1 MSMWTHIVFFLL
13 TVIMFGCM
21 TADQP
26 LEPDWIVDQADVLEA
41 KDEHALMNMLSAFYD
56 SSSVALVGV
65 TVKSLRQ
72 QSIEAYTE
80 ALYAAWELGAPETNN
95 GIMILLAP
103 VERLVHIAVGNG
115 IAWELSAQVLDSIK
129 IEMAT
134 FFGTG
139 EYRAGLESGFRSL
152 MTQASALTWSIDYT
166 SISDAQ
172 ADSSSSMG
180 RILMTDCVIAG
191 FEEDLVV
198 ATDDRGNE
206 IRLIV
211 SMDVPMLSVEDVI
224 GFTGRITQTTPLH
237 AQVLNLSIDFPF

>member
-1 MSMWTHIVFFLL
+1 MSMWKHIVFFLL
-13 TVIMFGCM
+13 TVIVFGCM
-21 TADQP
+21 IADQP

-41 KDEHALMNMLSAFYD
+41 EDEYELMNMVSAFYD

-65 TVKSLRQ
+65 TVESLQQ

-80 ALYAAWELGAPETNN
+80 AIYTSWELGAPETNN
-95 GIMILLAP
+95 GIMVLLAP
-103 VERLVHIAVGNG
+103 VERLVHITVGNG

-129 IEMAT
+129 VEMAN

-152 MTQASALTWSIDYT
+152 MTRAGALTWSIDYT
-166 SISDAQ
+166 SISDVQ
-172 ADSSSSMG
+172 ADSSRSIG
-180 RILMTDCVIAG
+180 RILMTDCVITG

-198 ATDDRGNE
+198 ATDNEGNE

-224 GFTGRITQTTPLH
+224 GFTGRITQTTPLQAH
-237 AQVLNLSIDFPF
+237 VLNLSIDFPF

>member
-1 MSMWTHIVFFLL
+1 MWTHIVFFLL
-13 TVIMFGCM
+13 AVTMFGCM
-21 TADQP
+21 IADQP
-26 LEPDWIVDQADVLEA
+26 LEPDWIVDQADVLEVE
-41 KDEHALMNMLSAFYD
+41 DEYALMNMLSAFYD

-65 TVKSLRQ
+65 TVESLQQ

-80 ALYAAWELGAPETNN
+80 ALYASWELGAPETNN
-95 GIMILLAP
+95 GIMVLLAP
-103 VERLVHIAVGNG
+103 MERLVHITVGNG
-115 IAWELSAQVLDSIK
+115 IAWELSPQVLDSIK

-152 MTQASALTWSIDYT
+152 MTRAGALTWSIDYT

-198 ATDDRGNE
+198 ATDDKGNE